1 MKDIIRIVKSLKDS
15 WLLFKGFTE
24 TIQNKAKEQREGFLS
39 MLLGT
44 LGVSLLGDILTGRGI
59 KWAGEGAIAKRQS
72 RRDKVEELSELVMEM
87 KDKTIKTKWIFNA
100 VLFFN

>member
-1 MKDIIRIVKSLKDS
+1 MKDIIRIVKSLEDS

-24 TIQNKAKEQREGFLS
+24 TIQNKAKEQREEFLS

-44 LGVSLLGDILTGRGI
+44 LGASLLGDILTGRGI
-59 KWAGEGAIAKRQS
+59 KWAGEGAIAKRQI

-87 KDKTIKTKWIFNA
+87 KDKIIKAKWIFNA
-100 VLFFN
+100 VLSFN